1 MSNYLVHYGIKGMKW
16 GVRRYENESG
26 YLTPAGI
33 ARYHKDS
40 NGEYKGINRGS
51 SSSSRTRDAHSRKH
65 PVSNSHDDV
74 KKSVKSDAKSLKG
87 LGYKNTSKA
96 LDHMRAKKGEEY
108 VNQVRSKYAKM
119 AVAGL
124 ATGAALAIGAK
135 YYKAYGKNLGSLLLK
150 ETNAGRKILENKV
163 INDVYDRYRNETRTT
178 RYQIAKK
185 AVGAGVAAAS
195 LYKVGKNTGTAYAVY
210 KDGKQQKKKN
220 KNRS

>member
-51 SSSSRTRDAHSRKH
+51 SSSSKTRDAHPRKRT
-65 PVSNSHDDV
+65 VSNSHEDA
-74 KKSVKSDAKSLKG
+74 KKSIKNDAKSLKG
-87 LGYKNTSKA
+87 LGYKNTRKA
-96 LDHMRAKKGEEY
+96 LDHMRSKKGEEY
-108 VNQVRSKYAKM
+108 VNKVRSKYAKM

-124 ATGAALAIGAK
+124 ATGAALGIGAK
-135 YYKAYGKNLGSLLLK
+135 YYKAYGKNLGSLLLN
-150 ETNAGRKILENKV
+150 ETNAGRKFFENKV
-163 INDVYDRYRNETRTT
+163 INDVYDRYRAEKRTV
-178 RYQIAKK
+178 RYQVAKK
-185 AVGAGVAAAS
+185 AVGAGMAAAS

>member
-1 MSNYLVHYGIKGMKW
+1 MSNYLIHYGIKGMKW

-51 SSSSRTRDAHSRKH
+51 STGSRTRDVHSKKH
-65 PVSNSHDDV
+65 RQSNTQVDV
-74 KKSVKSDAKSLKG
+74 KKSIKSDAKSLKG

-108 VNQVRSKYAKM
+108 VSKVRSKYAKM

-150 ETNAGRKILENKV
+150 ETKAGQKLLTNKV
-163 INDVYDRYRNETRTT
+163 INDAYDRYRAEKRTV
-178 RYQIAKK
+178 RYQVAKK

-210 KDGKQQKKKN
+210 KDSKKSKKRKQN
-220 KNRS
+220 NS